1 MRNNRFSVLAPL
13 VVVAVIIAISSL
25 CIIPEYVHEGN
36 GAQRSVIDKVIPFDA
51 DLDNTGCG
59 GELVRAHGEI
69 HFFTSVVRPN
79 DRDLQITTELELHDI
94 EAVGLESG
102 NKYQVT
108 NMVIMTNSADAG
120 RSSEVVKNATVG
132 FQLRGPDKGDDIF
145 VRDFRLIVGVG
156 GQVTVDDSKVRIVC
170 GNQRIL

>member
-1 MRNNRFSVLAPL
+1 
-13 VVVAVIIAISSL
+13 
-25 CIIPEYVHEGN
+25 
-36 GAQRSVIDKVIPFDA
+36 
-51 DLDNTGCG
+51 
-59 GELVRAHGEI
+59 
-69 HFFTSVVRPN
+69 
-79 DRDLQITTELELHDI
+79 LHDI

>member
-1 MRNNRFSVLAPL
+1 MRNNRLSVLASL
-13 VVVAVIIAISSL
+13 VVVAVIIAIGSL
-25 CIIPEYVHEGN
+25 CIIPAYVHEGN
-36 GAQRSVIDKVIPFDA
+36 GAQRSVTEKVIPFDA
-51 DLDNTGCG
+51 GLDNTRCG
-59 GELVRAHGEI
+59 GEMVHARGEI
-69 HFFTSVVRPN
+69 HFLTFVVRTE
-79 DRDLQITTELELHDI
+79 DGDLQITTELEVHDI
-94 EAVGLESG
+94 EAVGLKSG

-132 FQLRGPDKGDDIF
+132 FQLKGPDNGDDIF
-145 VRDFRLIVGVG
+145 VRDFRLKVGVG